1 MYNQQKVNNFKTL
14 LRIKYPTPLA
24 DGNEAQKL
32 AWRIFNYLTT
42 TYNPKT
48 EALDTYDSPKTHY
61 ILFIGNKRIDVEL
74 PLPAFYVKDVPLW
87 TVDEK
92 EIYLNST
99 FINYLLNENLI

>member
-32 AWRIFNYLTT
+32 AWRIFNHLTT
-42 TYNPKT
+42 TYNPKI

-74 PLPAFYVKDVPLW
+74 SSSAFYVKDVPLW

-92 EIYLNST
+92 ETYLNST